1 MGQVELAMTRAF
13 QGDLADA
20 VKLCEDVRRV
30 CEDHGERWTRAY
42 ALYVLAYVAWSD
54 GELPLARDL
63 LADCLSS
70 AHGFRDLLGSVLAV
84 ELLALVTVAE
94 GDAAEAALLQG
105 AASGMWPSV
114 GLPLFGSAYYNAPH
128 ELCEATARERLGDER
143 YEECVREGALLD
155 REAAVARALGQERSL
170 DALPVP
176 RGPLRRTPAI
186 VDMRKPAA
194 SPTWKGGE
202 PTG

>member
-1 MGQVELAMTRAF
+1 
-13 QGDLADA
+13 
-20 VKLCEDVRRV
+20 V

-63 LADCLSS
+63 LADCLGS

-84 ELLALVTVAE
+84 ELLALVTAAE

-105 AASGMWPSV
+105 AAGGMWPSV

-128 ELCEATARERLGDER
+128 ELCEAMARERLGDER
-143 YEECVREGALLD
+143 YAECVREGARLG
-155 REAAVARALGQERSL
+155 REEAVARALGPSRAL
-170 DALPVP
+170 DAVPVP
-176 RGPLRRTPAI
+176 RGPVRPTAVS

-194 SPTWKGGE
+194 SPTRKGGE
-202 PTG
+202 TAG